1 MKTTNTFLS
10 ILMGLIIWPIMGQ
23 HQKEKSC
30 SFEETQQEYY
40 EQSPEAFEKAKE
52 FEKILRKQ
60 ALLKNRTQA
69 KQQSLVH

>member
-1 MKTTNTFLS
+1 MKTTNMFLS

-40 EQSPEAFEKAKE
+40 EQNPEAFEKAKE
-52 FEKILRKQ
+52 FEKILQKQ
-60 ALLKNRTQA
+60 ALLKKT
-69 KQQSLVH
+69 KPWQSSRV